1 MSLEYLSG
9 LAGAK
14 RKAKKSRP
22 SAEERREV
30 IKQRQAENK
39 ASGKVSKLNP
49 NKKMSAGTKIR
60 VNKLQVQS
68 KIRKAF
74 VKKAEPIKVEE
85 EEIKE
90 EQEQPADFQ
99 ASEETPETTPEET
112 QAEEQAEEQAE
123 VGIYYPEISGRKS
136 RKSRPSAEERRELI
150 KQRQAENRTN
160 GKVSKFRKKNEVI
173 GMYYP
178 ESIGKIKIKVPKL
191 KGKLKQAVQKAKQR
205 LKDDKHKPAEKVA
218 HQLAKQALFIP
229 RGAFLAIMLLGKA
242 LEKSPI
248 KINIGKKVAEVWDK
262 KNKDIKE
269 FWYKVGGEP
278 DILEKQIKKFKSS
291 KISGYLGVEP
301 TTTAAAGSIT
311 AAAPLIA
318 KFLKIVG
325 KAKECADKNPKMLA
339 AGQALVKKGIEQV
352 AQKNPDKLQS
362 INKVAD
368 EITKV
373 LPPEQQAKI
382 NKIRTAIPKSTTDKI
397 IKQAVTETKGIK
409 QTTGTTP
416 TETPA
421 GNKNKMLLIGGGAV
435 ALIGA
440 YMLMKK
446 KK

>member
-14 RKAKKSRP
+14 KKAKKSRP

-49 NKKMSAGTKIR
+49 NKKMSPITKTR

-85 EEIKE
+85 EVIKE

-112 QAEEQAEEQAE
+112 QAEEQTEEQAE
-123 VGIYYPEISGRKS
+123 VGIYYPQISGRKLK
-136 RKSRPSAEERRELI
+136 KSRLSAEERRELI
-150 KQRQAENRTN
+150 KQRQAENRAN
-160 GKVSKFRKKNEVI
+160 GKVSAFRKKNEEL
-173 GMYYP
+173 GTYYP
-178 ESIGKIKIKVPKL
+178 EIGKIKLKAPKL
-191 KGKLKQAVQKAKQR
+191 KGKLKTAVKKAKQR

-248 KINIGKKVAEVWDK
+248 KINLGKKVAEVWSK

-278 DILEKQIKKFKSS
+278 DILEKQINKFKSS

-301 TTTAAAGSIT
+301 STTAAAASVT
-311 AAAPLIA
+311 AASPIIM

-325 KAKECADKNPKMLA
+325 KASEFAKKNPKLLA
-339 AGQALVKKGIEQV
+339 QGQALINKGIKNV
-352 AQKNPDKLQS
+352 AEKNPEQLKSL
-362 INKVAD
+362 NLVAD

-373 LPPEQQAKI
+373 LPPKQQAKI

-397 IKQAVTETKGIK
+397 VK
-409 QTTGTTP
+409 QTVTDIKTIAQETGTTP
-416 TETPA
+416 TKTPA

-440 YMLMKK
+440 YMLLKK

>member
-9 LAGAK
+9 LSGPK

-30 IKQRQAENK
+30 SKQRQAENK

-49 NKKMSAGTKIR
+49 NKRMSAGTKTR

-74 VKKAEPIKVEE
+74 VKKAEPIKVQE

-90 EQEQPADFQ
+90 EQEKPADFQ
-99 ASEETPETTPEET
+99 ASEETQPETT
-112 QAEEQAEEQAE
+112 QAEEKAEEQTEEQADM
-123 VGIYYPEISGRKS
+123 GIFYP
-136 RKSRPSAEERRELI
+136 
-150 KQRQAENRTN
+150 NF
-160 GKVSKFRKKNEVI
+160 GKPKLKL
-173 GMYYP
+173 
-178 ESIGKIKIKVPKL
+178 KIKAPKL
-191 KGKLKQAVQKAKQR
+191 KGKLKAAVKKSIKR
-205 LKDDKHKPAEKVA
+205 LKDDKHSPKEKVA
-218 HQLAKQALFIP
+218 HQLAKQAFFIP

-242 LEKSPI
+242 LEKSPV
-248 KINIGKKVAEVWDK
+248 KINIGKKVAEIWDK

-278 DILEKQIKKFKSS
+278 DILEKQINKFKSS

-318 KFLKIVG
+318 KFLKIIKQG
-325 KAKECADKNPKMLA
+325 KDFAEKNPKIMA
-339 AGQALVKKGIEQV
+339 AGQAIIKKGIDET
-352 AQKNPDKLQS
+352 AKKNPDKLSS

-373 LPPEQQAKI
+373 LPPDQQAKI
-382 NKIRTAIPKSTTDKI
+382 NKIRTAIPKSTTDKMVKNATTS
-397 IKQAVTETKGIK
+397 IKTIAQE
-409 QTTGTTP
+409 TGTTP
-416 TETPA
+416 TETPTPA

-440 YMLMKK
+440 YMLMKRK
-446 KK
+446 K